1 MASLFMLRR
10 CAAAAAFKRSY
21 NVSGMFFRV
30 KVVGTFVAPYR
41 NQSGSTLAQLLD
53 AANGVVSG

>member
-1 MASLFMLRR
+1 MLRR

-41 NQSGSTLAQLLD
+41 NQSGFTLAQLPD